1 MRASGP
7 LITQGQARYHWIIFF
22 VEFSKGKTLL
32 EMAESDISL
41 SYVYDYYLNI
51 ADQILA

>member
-1 MRASGP
+1 MRASCP

-32 EMAESDISL
+32 EMAESDLSL